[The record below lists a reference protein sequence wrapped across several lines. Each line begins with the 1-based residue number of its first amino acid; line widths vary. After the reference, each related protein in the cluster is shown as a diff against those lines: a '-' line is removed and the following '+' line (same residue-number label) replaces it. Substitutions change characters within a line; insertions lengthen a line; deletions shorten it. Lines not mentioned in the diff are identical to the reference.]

1 MGAAFD
7 FDAIGNVFAEAAVDP
22 SRWDAAMDVA
32 EKATGSAGALLF
44 DMRGHLPLVP
54 CSRSMAPVLE
64 TYVRDGWINRDER
77 YRGLNILDRQG
88 VTSEFDLFTTD
99 EIAKHPYY
107 QEFLAPFGLQRYAAV
122 KVAAADEFW
131 VLSLQR
137 SIQQGPFTPDEMRQ
151 LAELSKQLG
160 SAAAVARA
168 IGFARV
174 DAALDAFSATETPA
188 IMLDRSGN
196 VLTSNPSAERLLGRD
211 LQITRRRLVSFERTA
226 TDALDRSLRALL
238 CSPDTAASMPPVP
251 LPRLEGRPLLAYP
264 LRLPKVSYNALA
276 PCQAVVVPVDPDARP
291 PPPEAV
297 LQSCFSLTMSEAR
310 LARKIC
316 SGQGVEAAADELGV
330 SYETARNQLK
340 SVFAKTQTH
349 RQSELATL
357 LTRLSNGR

>member
-7 FDAIGNVFAEAAVDP
+7 FDAIGNAFAEAAVDP
-22 SRWDAAMDVA
+22 SRWDAAMEVA

-44 DMRGHLPLVP
+44 DIRGHLPLVP
-54 CSRSMAPVLE
+54 CSRAMAPVLE

-77 YRGLNILDRQG
+77 YRSLNVLERQG
-88 VTSEFDLFTTD
+88 VSSEFDFVTPD
-99 EIAKHPYY
+99 DIAKHPYY

-122 KVAAADEFW
+122 KIAAGDDFW
-131 VLSLQR
+131 ALSLQR

-151 LAELSKQLG
+151 LAQLSKQLG

-168 IGFARV
+168 IGFGRV

-196 VLTSNPSAERLLGRD
+196 VLLSNASAERLLGRG
-211 LQITRRRLVSFERTA
+211 LQITRRRLVSFDRTA
-226 TDALDRSLRALL
+226 TEALDRSLKALL
-238 CSPDTAASMPPVP
+238 CSPDTAATMPPVP
-251 LPRLEGRPLLAYP
+251 LPRLEGRPLLAHP

-276 PCQAVVVPVDPDARP
+276 PCQAIVVLIDPDARP
-291 PPPEAV
+291 PPAEAV
-297 LQSCFSLTMSEAR
+297 LQSCFGLTTSEAR

-316 SGQGVEAAADELGV
+316 SGHGVETAADELGV

-340 SVFAKTQTH
+340 SVFAKTDTH
-349 RQSELATL
+349 RQSELVAL
-357 LTRLSNGR
+357 LTRLSSGR